1 MQLAIE
7 AAGRQFRDQHHHV
20 RRRLEAWR
28 LGDGG
33 IGTPA
38 ALNRQPVGSA
48 RHSEDERIR
57 CPRAGV
63 VGRHPLAE
71 PPQVDPPVGVGRGA
85 EVCLLAEHFLGQSL
99 LRHRPDAIGD
109 PLLHE
114 KPQQILEPP
123 RALQTERFAPVRRGS
138 RAAKNRP
145 KKTKTREFTVFT
157 RGSGNAEHTG
167 RRASTGFGTRF
178 AYPFYT
184 RRDTRHG
191 VAVAQIFQY
200 SPVQLFSC
208 RSKF

>member
-38 ALNRQPVGSA
+38 ALNRQPAGSA

-71 PPQVDPPVGVGRGA
+71 PPQVDPHVGVGRGA

-99 LRHRPDAIGD
+99 LRHRPVAIGD

-123 RALQTERFAPVRRGS
+123 RALQ
-138 RAAKNRP
+138 N
-145 KKTKTREFTVFT
+145 
-157 RGSGNAEHTG
+157 
-167 RRASTGFGTRF
+167 
-178 AYPFYT
+178 
-184 RRDTRHG
+184 TRHG

-200 SPVQLFSC
+200 SPFQFFSF